1 MCGWC
6 QQVSVDR
13 SPGAPGGTKRLT
25 CPPPRVQISIHMTED
40 NGRSDSDRTLPVS
53 RRTLAL
59 AGVAIFLVVGFW
71 FWRPK
76 WHWLFYS
83 IVYRY
88 PGVIQWLPV
97 GSGLAAGTYW
107 WTARAAGGET
117 ESDGGRRS
125 RGYSRPG
132 FTARL
137 WQRATTH
144 MGRKQKA
151 VFVLGILI
159 AAGGLVVGPVAGTV
173 YANVDMANQ
182 VEEDV
187 THVDSLPD
195 TDSANPRVLPKEVA
209 DEYAENSFQYQRHKL
224 AGGDITY
231 INGTPH
237 WTYGIEPEGINS
249 YVINQEGAV
258 YVDMTTDDSDVSVQ
272 ETEFKRGQGMAV
284 WRNHR
289 WQVAKSDY
297 WIEQQDTMVVPTE
310 EGQYL
315 VTPYREHDLKFR
327 FAPLPQ
333 VYSVPEYGDEKDGLL
348 HRAAVFL
355 GLADEGE
362 QYGGVKVVHPD
373 GTIENIEPDE
383 ASDHPIVQNQRV
395 YPYEQT
401 RFEVESMAYKH
412 GAVNKW
418 FFHDEQLEVRDAPGD
433 DNEQPFTVTTTD
445 GIKYI
450 VAAEPAESGSGV
462 YQIWVADAQTGE
474 LEMLELDEPETG
486 AAAATEYVMTAID
499 RSGLYPVEPIPVV
512 VDDQLYWQ
520 VKVLPED
527 GRGIKAT
534 AFVNADSTDVTMV
547 ESDDDIRAFLA
558 GSNVDEASLN
568 ESDSEGGETTED
580 SGESSS
586 TLVITIEHEDGSTEQ
601 ITVEEGATVTIENR
615 DDE

>member
-1 MCGWC
+1 
-6 QQVSVDR
+6 
-13 SPGAPGGTKRLT
+13 
-25 CPPPRVQISIHMTED
+25 MTED
-40 NGRSDSDRTLPVS
+40 NGSSDSDGRLPVG

-59 AGVAIFLVVGFW
+59 AGVALFLIAGFW
-71 FWRPK
+71 FWRPW

-83 IVYRY
+83 LVYRA
-88 PGVIQWLPV
+88 PGLTQWLV
-97 GSGLAAGTYW
+97 IGGGLSAGTYVLA
-107 WTARAAGGET
+107 TRSTDENQEA
-117 ESDGGRRS
+117 DNGRRS

-132 FTARL
+132 YTERAWR
-137 WQRATTH
+137 RATGD
-144 MGRKQKA
+144 MERNQKA
-151 VFVLGILI
+151 VFVLGLFI
-159 AAGGLVVGPVAGTV
+159 ALGGLVVGPLAGGV
-173 YANVDMANQ
+173 YANVEMADR
-182 VEEDV
+182 VEGEV
-187 THVDSLPD
+187 THVNTLPD
-195 TDSANPRVLPKEVA
+195 TDAENPRVLPKEVA

-224 AGGDITY
+224 GGGDITY

-249 YVINQEGAV
+249 YVINQEGGV
-258 YVDMTTDDSDVSVQ
+258 YVDMTSDDSDVSVR

-289 WQVAKSDY
+289 WQVAKSNY
-297 WIEQQDTMVVPTE
+297 WIEQKDTMVVPTE

-315 VTPYREHDLKFR
+315 VTPYREHDLEFR
-327 FAPLPQ
+327 FTPLPQ
-333 VYSVPEYGDEKDGLL
+333 VYSVPEYGEEKNGLL

-355 GLADEGE
+355 GLAEEGE

-373 GTIENIEPDE
+373 GTIENIEPNE
-383 ASDHPIVQNQRV
+383 AADHPIVEEQRV
-395 YPYEQT
+395 YPYDQT

-474 LEMLELDEPETG
+474 MEMLELDEPETG

-547 ESDDDIRAFLA
+547 ETDDDIRAFLA
-558 GSNVDEASLN
+558 GSSVDEATLG
-568 ESDSEGGETTED
+568 DSEGGSDEADDGGSED
-580 SGESSS
+580 SSS
-586 TLVITIEHEDGSTEQ
+586 TLVITIEREDGSTEE
-601 ITVEEGATVTIENR
+601 ITVEEGATVTIENQ